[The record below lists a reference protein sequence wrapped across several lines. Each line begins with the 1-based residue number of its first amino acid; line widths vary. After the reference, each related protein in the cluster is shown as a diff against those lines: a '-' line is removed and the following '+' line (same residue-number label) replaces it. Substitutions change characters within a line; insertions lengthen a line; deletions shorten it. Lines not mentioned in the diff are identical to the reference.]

1 MRRGEIWWGHLGKP
15 FGSEPGFRR
24 PVLVLQADEFN
35 RSAIQTVI
43 VVPLTSNLDRA
54 GAPGNVVC
62 RPRETGLSK
71 PSVAN
76 VSQIATVDKRRL
88 SEASRGTF
96 PRAPFS
102 ELRMAS
108 ALVLGL

>member
-1 MRRGEIWWGHLGKP
+1 MRRGEIWWAHLGKP

-35 RSAIQTVI
+35 RSAIQTV
-43 VVPLTSNLDRA
+43 VVVALTSNLDRA
-54 GAPGNVVC
+54 GAPGNVAC

-88 SEASRGTF
+88 SE
-96 PRAPFS
+96 RAGALPANALQQV
-102 ELRMAS
+102 EDGVR
-108 ALVLGL
+108 LVLGL